1 MKTCFQFITL
11 YYYYN
16 YITLNPVS
24 DNVSYTVS
32 DSIANMYIV
41 LYTYYLNKFL
51 K

>member
-11 YYYYN
+11 
-16 YITLNPVS
+16 NPVP

-32 DSIANMYIV
+32 DSIANIYLV
-41 LYTYYLNKFL
+41 LYTYYLNKSL